1 MLQLLV
7 VLALAA
13 LFVIF
18 GVSISYYLYSRG
30 AVGRKRRVKVFV
42 TNPVIDEDTEGE
54 DEDFRIRTGVLAD
67 ATSRYARTALLV
79 LLGALVFIVLVL
91 VMLLH

>member
-1 MLQLLV
+1 MLQLLI

-30 AVGRKRRVKVFV
+30 AVGLTRRAKAFV
-42 TNPVIDEDTEGE
+42 TNPAFDDDGE
-54 DEDFRIRTGVLAD
+54 DEDFRIHTGVLVD
-67 ATSRYARTALLV
+67 ATSRYARTALLI
-79 LLGALVFIVLVL
+79 LLGALVFIALVL

>member
-7 VLALAA
+7 VLGLAA

-30 AVGRKRRVKVFV
+30 AVGRTRRAKAFV
-42 TNPVIDEDTEGE
+42 TNPAFDDDDGE
-54 DEDFRIRTGVLAD
+54 DEDFHIHTGVLVD
-67 ATSRYARTALLV
+67 ATSRYARIVLLI
-79 LLGALVFIVLVL
+79 LLGALVFIALVL